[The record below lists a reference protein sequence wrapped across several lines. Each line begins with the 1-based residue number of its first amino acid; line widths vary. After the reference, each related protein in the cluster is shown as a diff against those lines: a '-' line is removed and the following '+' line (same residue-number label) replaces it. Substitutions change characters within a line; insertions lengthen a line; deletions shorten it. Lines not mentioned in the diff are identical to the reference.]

1 MQIHQIFYEVQAH
14 CLPRK
19 FKLFIG
25 SLFIYLFEGKLFLY
39 SLSSRSI
46 VFSQGD
52 QML

>member
-14 CLPRK
+14 CLPRIYNI
-19 FKLFIG
+19 FSG

-46 VFSQGD
+46 VFSHGD